1 MSPHHRSRLHL
12 NTVALGM
19 HLKLDADELSLADEL
34 GRFLTTRAPIPPSG
48 VLCAMSVVVGPT
60 SRGASPH
67 LTGIFETPHA
77 SVRAAGGSLSIP
89 EFTRYHVVV

>member
-1 MSPHHRSRLHL
+1 MLNYISIHHRSRLHL

-34 GRFLTTRAPIPPSG
+34 GRFLTIRAPIPPSG

-60 SRGASPH
+60 SREGTGALSARHPAA
-67 LTGIFETPHA
+67 GIFD
-77 SVRAAGGSLSIP
+77 SM
-89 EFTRYHVVV
+89 